1 MGCEGSLA
9 GATPSP
15 AVLGGEMLPGPLD
28 VPVRPHPAQQDPNP
42 NSACCARGRGRGVGM
57 GRRDWLK
64 SNCHTAQCH
73 PWPKQLVPFLVQWQT
88 PGREGDPLIPWPG
101 TPGTVPLPVE
111 VRPP

>member
-42 NSACCARGRGRGVGM
+42 NSACGARGRGRGVGM
-57 GRRDWLK
+57 GRKGL
-64 SNCHTAQCH
+64 AEE
-73 PWPKQLVPFLVQWQT
+73 QLSHSPASPLAKASSSFSGSVA
-88 PGREGDPLIPWPG
+88 DPRQG
-101 TPGTVPLPVE
+101 G
-111 VRPP
+111 